1 MSVWR
6 RKAIECLPAMKKEFE
21 RKSLSIYEVF
31 SEVLAETIKA
41 HKENDKIR
49 LKKYYDFAE
58 WCFRQKE
65 KDLCNAAGVS
75 FYEHLGDQAETLLAM
90 PLWVKRHIYS
100 QIRDLL
106 KLRLPEEELKKI
118 DKLYNI

>member
-6 RKAIECLPAMKKEFE
+6 RKAIECLPGMKKEFE

-41 HKENDKIR
+41 HKENDKMR

-58 WCFRQKE
+58 WCFQQKE
-65 KDLCNAAGVS
+65 KDLWNAASVS
-75 FYEHLGDQAETLLAM
+75 FYEHLGDQTETLLAM
-90 PLWVKRHIYS
+90 PLWVKKHIYS
-100 QIRDLL
+100 QIRELL
-106 KLRLPEEELKKI
+106 KLRLPEEELKKF